1 MATLSLKKPKF
12 IGDTPLEN
20 IQQKFVVMRQ
30 SRRHKAF
37 RFGAVHDTFEQ
48 AEKEAKRLAKNDQG
62 QRFLVLQVQG
72 FAEWEACNG

>member
-1 MATLSLKKPKF
+1 
-12 IGDTPLEN
+12 
-20 IQQKFVVMRQ
+20 MRQ

-48 AEKEAKRLAKNDQG
+48 ADKEAKRLAKNDEG

>member
-1 MATLSLKKPKF
+1 MATLSLKKPKL
-12 IGDTPLEN
+12 IGESPLEN

-30 SRRHKAF
+30 SRRRKAF

-48 AEKEAKRLAKNDQG
+48 ADKEAKRLAKNYEG

-72 FAEWEACNG
+72 FAEWETS